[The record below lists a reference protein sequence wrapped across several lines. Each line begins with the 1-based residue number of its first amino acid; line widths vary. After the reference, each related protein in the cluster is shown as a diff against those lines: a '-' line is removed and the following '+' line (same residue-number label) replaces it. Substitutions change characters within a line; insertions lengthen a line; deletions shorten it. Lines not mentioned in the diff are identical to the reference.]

1 MSWHCNVRSHSRR
14 SLAGARCP
22 RCPGVSR
29 PSLTPRGVSAVDHV
43 CPDAGSGLLA
53 TYEQWRG
60 HADGQACCDYGLSVD
75 IPRWHESL
83 REELEAL
90 VKDKGKGRGSPA
102 GAGVT
107 AGPPGTQRCG
117 DTQRGHAPSSE
128 LGPPHPWPS
137 RRELWV
143 GTLAPGSCHNIGVC
157 ALAFG
162 QLAAW
167 TWKGILETKGVRL
180 ATLT

>member
-1 MSWHCNVRSHSRR
+1 M
-14 SLAGARCP
+14 
-22 RCPGVSR
+22 SR

-43 CPDAGSGLLA
+43 CPDTGSGLLA
-53 TYEQWRG
+53 AYEQWRG

-102 GAGVT
+102 RAGVT

-117 DTQRGHAPSSE
+117 DTQRGHAPSSG

-137 RRELWV
+137 GRELWV
-143 GTLAPGSCHNIGVC
+143 GHWHRVPAITSGSVPSPLGNWQPGHGKG
-157 ALAFG
+157 F
-162 QLAAW
+162 
-167 TWKGILETKGVRL
+167 WKLKE
-180 ATLT
+180 